1 MFPRLSTAVLF
12 RRRTVFKYEACA
24 ISFGLNSSRSDYRFN
39 VSCFHTSTYAM
50 ASSYANRFSLPAPSF
65 SKPASLEVARGKNE
79 SKDVGTVLRAALSI
93 GGFYRWVSSPWIL
106 TSICTWVLHEIWILL
121 CKSDDS
127 EESVL
132 QRAADRL
139 YHSIVCQTEDSDVL
153 DTFSVEQNFQG
164 LLGLIVLHVWMLLSR
179 LRSEGAAGKELS
191 QAIYHVFLD
200 DVERRLHS
208 DGLRVK
214 VQNMLRELEQ
224 SFFGSVVSCSL
235 FFLILYQL
243 EFDCYRGPRE
253 ACIWWS
259 AARDAW

>member
-1 MFPRLSTAVLF
+1 M
-12 RRRTVFKYEACA
+12 
-24 ISFGLNSSRSDYRFN
+24 
-39 VSCFHTSTYAM
+39 
-50 ASSYANRFSLPAPSF
+50 
-65 SKPASLEVARGKNE
+65 
-79 SKDVGTVLRAALSI
+79 
-93 GGFYRWVSSPWIL
+93 
-106 TSICTWVLHEIWILL
+106 
-121 CKSDDS
+121 
-127 EESVL
+127 
-132 QRAADRL
+132 
-139 YHSIVCQTEDSDVL
+139 
-153 DTFSVEQNFQG
+153 EQNFQG
-164 LLGLIVLHVWMLLSR
+164 LFGLIVLRVWMLLSR

-253 ACIWWS
+253 ACI
-259 AARDAW
+259 

>member
-1 MFPRLSTAVLF
+1 
-12 RRRTVFKYEACA
+12 
-24 ISFGLNSSRSDYRFN
+24 
-39 VSCFHTSTYAM
+39 M

-93 GGFYRWVSSPWIL
+93 GGFY
-106 TSICTWVLHEIWILL
+106 
-121 CKSDDS
+121 S

-164 LLGLIVLHVWMLLSR
+164 LFGLIVLHVWMLLSR

-224 SFFGSVVSCSL
+224 SFFGSVLAYDGALRGTRGNLATAFHRNVFQERRDVERSKLLERYVRRELDCLSL
-235 FFLILYQL
+235 TK
-243 EFDCYRGPRE
+243 
-253 ACIWWS
+253 S
-259 AARDAW
+259 AAIFEGRIQFSDVRIFQKLSASC